1 MLRRPPRFTRS
12 DPLFPYTTLFRSDAD
27 RHLLGLYR
35 DDRGAGGAAQGGGGP
50 PGQGDLDRRAGGV
63 VRATH
68 ARIRRDR
75 ARSHDPGAGD
85 AVGTRPYAL
94 IRHPGSSPGYP
105 RLLKCRSWH
114 GVPAFAGMTKLG
126 NILIPGND
134 LLFLALGE
142 NEKAT

>member
-1 MLRRPPRFTRS
+1 MLDSFVKQMTAYEMRIS
-12 DPLFPYTTLFRSDAD
+12 DWSSDVGSSD
-27 RHLLGLYR
+27 L
-35 DDRGAGGAAQGGGGP
+35 

-94 IRHPGSSPGYP
+94 IRHPGSSPGSP

-114 GVPAFAGMTKLG
+114 GIPAFAGMTKLG
-126 NILIPGND
+126 NILIPGDRKSTRLNSSH
-134 LLFLALGE
+134 
-142 NEKAT
+142 

>member
-1 MLRRPPRFTRS
+1 MLFFCFKQKTAYELRIS
-12 DPLFPYTTLFRSDAD
+12 DWSSDVCSSD
-27 RHLLGLYR
+27 L
-35 DDRGAGGAAQGGGGP
+35 
-50 PGQGDLDRRAGGV
+50 GQGDLDRRAGGV

-94 IRHPGSSPGYP
+94 IRHPGSSPGSP

-114 GVPAFAGMTKLG
+114 GIPAFAGMTKFG
-126 NILIPGND
+126 NLLLPSND
-134 LLFLALGE
+134 LQFPPPGGPGTTGR
-142 NEKAT
+142 NSMRKA